1 MDAIDYTGLMR
12 GGGGKR
18 PLTIIASVAMVAALV
33 AVAYY
38 VYQSWSKSKKSS
50 SGGGKAN
57 PRLMSE
63 ASRASGTSG
72 AYGANGGATGGFST
86 TTGNCGSSGC
96 VVDPQTGFQTF
107 AKGSMGPT
115 PKSCYEGSQD
125 ADYTHLGS
133 YVKPRYMV
141 QGCISESC
149 GNSLSSA
156 SRCNKQSKPQFA
168 EANGL
173 SSGDLMFPG
182 PDEACGKYCNMD
194 YSRYD
199 PCSVGMVACD
209 PCKTEQNCVPFADT
223 VIDEPRDLA
232 YLEGLRGDATFLTT
246 NFLQTRDP
254 RGDIPVGIPQCAL
267 QGDGSGGGGDDACC
281 AAPTGGSMTTHGAF
295 LSTKPVRQFV
305 F

>member
-1 MDAIDYTGLMR
+1 MESDFVGVLGRARVPRPLAIVGAVALAAVLAVAAYYAYKAYADDKKKKKPHRNGKN
-12 GGGGKR
+12 GGGGG
-18 PLTIIASVAMVAALV
+18 ASPKLMETPPT
-33 AVAYY
+33 
-38 VYQSWSKSKKSS
+38 Q
-50 SGGGKAN
+50 GG
-57 PRLMSE
+57 
-63 ASRASGTSG
+63 ASGMAPSQV
-72 AYGANGGATGGFST
+72 SSC
-86 TTGNCGSSGC
+86 TGNC

-107 AKGSMGPT
+107 AKGSMAPQ
-115 PKSCYEGSQD
+115 PKSCYEGSKD
-125 ADYTHLGS
+125 ADYQHLGS

-156 SRCNKQSKPQFA
+156 SRCRKVAKPSYA

-182 PDEACGKYCNMD
+182 PDEACGKYCDMD

-199 PCSVGMVACD
+199 PCSIGAVACD
-209 PCKTEQNCVPFADT
+209 PCKVDQTCSPFSDT

-246 NFLQTRDP
+246 NFLQSRDL

-267 QGDGSGGGGDDACC
+267 HCNPGECGPSCC
-281 AAPTGGSMTTHGAF
+281 VAPTGGSMTTHGPYLA
-295 LSTKPVRQFV
+295 TRPVRQFV